1 MRPTIAFRTVLP
13 VLALLASSTFVTFA
27 TTAAAQTA
35 IRCDANGK
43 TTYGEAPCKPGATA
57 TEIAPT
63 QESKQQRED
72 GKAAREQ
79 IRRDTAAVDKRMDD
93 RFKRDTVGGAKP
105 ATSTKVVTSE
115 GKAPKK
121 AASKAKARKK
131 EGSATKVRAK
141 KAPKAAKAPKR
152 SKLYRSGT
160 RTAAP
165 R

>member
-93 RFKRDTVGGAKP
+93 RLKRETVRGTP
-105 ATSTKVVTSE
+105 ATASLNKTAE
-115 GKAPKK
+115 DKK
-121 AASKAKARKK
+121 SRKKSGASKAKTSK
-131 EGSATKVRAK
+131 TK
-141 KAPKAAKAPKR
+141 KATRPAKQR
-152 SKLYRSGT
+152 SGGT